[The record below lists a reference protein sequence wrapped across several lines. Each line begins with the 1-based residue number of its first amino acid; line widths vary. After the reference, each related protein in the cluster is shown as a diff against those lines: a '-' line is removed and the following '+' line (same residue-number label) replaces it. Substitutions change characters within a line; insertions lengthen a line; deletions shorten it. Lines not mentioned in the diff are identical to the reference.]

1 MIILYK
7 NIKSTEIMETRVKQ
21 IIIIMSSLFLVMLG
35 SFWYIFYRF
44 EPHFFN
50 LDDGPYY
57 SQDYE
62 GNIELLTLESQVK
75 LSRFGVNTY
84 TLESYLLT
92 PNESVLVLKNTQGE
106 IIWQKI
112 PIKFDV
118 GKKRLLGTVKLRQ
131 RFTHLR
137 LDGGWEVSIQPSHQ
151 ESGKLYISPWGEF
164 RFFYHSW

>member
-1 MIILYK
+1 MWVIC
-7 NIKSTEIMETRVKQ
+7 
-21 IIIIMSSLFLVMLG
+21 
-35 SFWYIFYRF
+35 YRF

-57 SQDYE
+57 SQEYKE
-62 GNIELLTLESQVK
+62 NIESLSLESQVK
-75 LSRFGVNTY
+75 LSRLGIPTY
-84 TLESYLLT
+84 ILESYLLT
-92 PNESVLVLKNTQGE
+92 PYESVLVLKNTKDE

-112 PIKFDV
+112 PIKFDFSE
-118 GKKRLLGTVKLRQ
+118 KRTLGTVELKQ

-151 ESGKLYISPWGEF
+151 EAGKLYISPWGKF

>member
-1 MIILYK
+1 MK
-7 NIKSTEIMETRVKQ
+7 TRVRQ
-21 IIIIMSSLFLVMLG
+21 IIIIMISLFLLML
-35 SFWYIFYRF
+35 SSWWYVFYRF

-50 LDDGPYY
+50 MDDGPYY

-75 LSRFGVNTY
+75 LSRLGIPNY
-84 TLESYLLT
+84 ILESYLLT
-92 PNESVLVLKNTQGE
+92 PTESVLVLKNTNDE

-112 PIKFDV
+112 PIKFDF
-118 GKKRLLGTVKLRQ
+118 GKKRLLGTVELRQ
-131 RFTHLR
+131 KYTHLR

-151 ESGKLYISPWGEF
+151 EGGKLYISPWGEF

>member
-1 MIILYK
+1 
-7 NIKSTEIMETRVKQ
+7 METRIKQ
-21 IIIIMSSLFLVMLG
+21 IIITISIFLMLVFG
-35 SFWYIFYRF
+35 SFWYVFYRF

-50 LDDGPYY
+50 FDDGPYY

-62 GNIELLTLESQVK
+62 GDIELLSLESQIK
-75 LSRFGVNTY
+75 LSRLGITTY
-84 TLESYLLT
+84 ILESYLLT
-92 PNESVLVLKNTQGE
+92 ATESVIVLKDTQGE

-112 PIKFDV
+112 PIKFDF

-137 LDGGWEVSIQPSHQ
+137 LDGGWDVSIQPSHQ
-151 ESGKLYISPWGEF
+151 EGGKLYISPWGEF

>member
-1 MIILYK
+1 MK
-7 NIKSTEIMETRVKQ
+7 NRVKQ
-21 IIIIMSSLFLVMLG
+21 IIITLSGFLLFVFG

-57 SQDYE
+57 SQDYK
-62 GNIELLTLESQVK
+62 GNVELLTLESQVR
-75 LSRFGVNTY
+75 LSRLGIPTY
-84 TLESYLLT
+84 ILESYLLT
-92 PNESVLVLKNTQGE
+92 PTESVLVLKDTKGK

-118 GKKRLLGTVKLRQ
+118 GKKRLLGTVELRQ

-151 ESGKLYISPWGEF
+151 ESGKLYISPSGEF